1 MTINTALPTPRA
13 PTGISV
19 IVVGL
24 GFGGLTAAI
33 ESHLR
38 GHSVILLEKVTKVKQ
53 DAGDAIV
60 IGPNAVRLIKSWG
73 EQLCE
78 EIEPHLSNA
87 THAEMLDHHDRF
99 IVRHELAGR
108 GKG

>member
-1 MTINTALPTPRA
+1 MKLP
-13 PTGISV
+13 
-19 IVVGL
+19 
-24 GFGGLTAAI
+24 AA
-33 ESHLR
+33 
-38 GHSVILLEKVTKVKQ
+38 
-53 DAGDAIV
+53 AGDAIV

-73 EQLCE
+73 ERLCE

-108 GKG
+108 GKGGSPTEGG